1 MDYTIITAWYDV
13 REKEENELK
22 NDQEM
27 RHFCTTS
34 HYFSSA
40 KKLFNKA
47 FPLVIFTE
55 PKYEE
60 MIWNS
65 RPKDLHPLTRVIVRD
80 YSELSQYCLFKK
92 YEENHKTNVIYNLD
106 VKKFT
111 SLYKFLVIQKPD
123 FVKQVAMMNPF
134 NSSKFAWMDM
144 RLHCVYDMSVEE
156 TNKSFISMHRDRVK
170 MLQMDYT
177 HPEEVENRKNFYEFT
192 RGKIAAGFFGGY
204 RECLIKFANLC
215 KNELEYCVDNG
226 FAPSDEMLFS
236 YIVGKNPDL
245 FDPYFGDY
253 CSVLKNQLYSRERHY
268 LAHNFLAVSFSKG
281 NHFYTAKA
289 SDSIR
294 IAYLKNELDLSGKDI
309 HDTWYYGYVANYW
322 LNNKEKCIILIEELY
337 EIACIK
343 KDLESHIR
351 SVFEPFKHM
360 ISYIGNESLVNK
372 FDKFK

>member
-1 MDYTIITAWYDV
+1 
-13 REKEENELK
+13 
-22 NDQEM
+22 
-27 RHFCTTS
+27 
-34 HYFSSA
+34 
-40 KKLFNKA
+40 
-47 FPLVIFTE
+47 
-55 PKYEE
+55 
-60 MIWNS
+60 
-65 RPKDLHPLTRVIVRD
+65 
-80 YSELSQYCLFKK
+80 
-92 YEENHKTNVIYNLD
+92 
-106 VKKFT
+106 
-111 SLYKFLVIQKPD
+111 
-123 FVKQVAMMNPF
+123 
-134 NSSKFAWMDM
+134 MDM